1 MQELFG
7 ITLTDEEYDKLFCEQ
22 ANGKELVVK
31 DNKVIAVDRPIDNTF
46 KIKEIENNFTKM
58 LETEIEFNG
67 KKYPLK
73 WRSKLAEMYS
83 LLIREND
90 TILIY
95 DITGEPE
102 NALYMDKEQLGNLI
116 ITLRTKYEF
125 YYNKMKKEIA
135 YINAHS

>member
-1 MQELFG
+1 MKELFG
-7 ITLTDEEYDKLFCEQ
+7 IKLTDKEFDKLFCEQ
-22 ANGKELVVK
+22 SQGKIIQVI
-31 DNKVIAVDRPIDNTF
+31 DNKVVAIDKPIDNATKILNIKSNF
-46 KIKEIENNFTKM
+46 KKM

-67 KKYPLK
+67 KKYPIK
-73 WRSKLAEMYS
+73 WRTKLIEMYS

-95 DITGEPE
+95 DISDKPE
-102 NALYMDKEQLGNLI
+102 NAVYMNKEQLGELI
-116 ITLRTKYEF
+116 ILIRTKYEF